1 MCLSN
6 WVYSIRLIRTINN
19 FIDSNKLSE
28 GFLEPNMKV
37 YNLVDIIENI
47 ILLCNKYMKLK
58 KTNLIFDPQDE
69 EVYILCDKDYIER
82 IMLNILSNS
91 LKYGKINGNIYV
103 RILKNHH
110 EIKIQVTN
118 DAKAIPEDKRKVI
131 FEKFTRIDSSLNRPS
146 EGSGLGLFL
155 TKGLVELHKGE
166 IYIYSGKNIGNTF
179 TIILPYEK
187 IQYKN
192 TLSYNPEINQLEEKV
207 DIEFSDIYF

>member
-1 MCLSN
+1 
-6 WVYSIRLIRTINN
+6 
-19 FIDSNKLSE
+19 
-28 GFLEPNMKV
+28 MKV